1 MNKLVRTTFIFGF
14 LLFAN
19 LIFAQKD
26 IPQESSGIQYV
37 NQVISLDDLFD
48 KFHGQLIYV
57 DYWGSWCGSC
67 LEEFKKD
74 PELDTFFKT
83 NNIIRLY
90 IALEKTEKDSA
101 LILQSME
108 RWKIL
113 VEKYDLAGYNYYV
126 QLRSEFFR
134 GITEKIMKGKLS
146 LPRYSIVDENGVI
159 VEENA
164 KRPSNIKGLI
174 KQLSGYIEDKN

>member
-1 MNKLVRTTFIFGF
+1 MSKLIKITFTSGV

-19 LIFAQKD
+19 LMFAQKD
-26 IPQESSGIQYV
+26 ISHESSRIQYV
-37 NQVISLDDLFD
+37 NQVKSLDDLFD
-48 KFHGQLIYV
+48 KFHGHLIYV

-74 PELDTFFKT
+74 PELDTFLKT

-90 IALEKTEKDSA
+90 IALEKTEQDSA

-108 RWKIL
+108 RWKKL
-113 VEKYDLAGYNYYV
+113 VEKYNLEGYNYYV
-126 QLRSEFFR
+126 QLRSKFFS

-146 LPRYSIVDENGVI
+146 LPRYSIINENGEI
-159 VEENA
+159 VDRDA
-164 KRPSNIKGLI
+164 KRPSNVKGLI
-174 KQLSGYIEDKN
+174 KQLSAYMKK

>member
-1 MNKLVRTTFIFGF
+1 MNNHMRITITLGF

-19 LIFAQKD
+19 LMFAQKD

-37 NQVISLDDLFD
+37 NQVKSLDDLFD
-48 KFHGQLIYV
+48 KFHGHLIYV

-108 RWKIL
+108 RWKKL
-113 VEKYDLAGYNYYV
+113 VERYDLAGYNYYV

-146 LPRYSIVDENGVI
+146 LPRYSIINENGEI
-159 VEENA
+159 VNRDA
-164 KRPSNIKGLI
+164 KRPSNAKGLM
-174 KQLSGYIEDKN
+174 KQLSAYMKK

>member
-1 MNKLVRTTFIFGF
+1 MSKLIRITFTLGV
-14 LLFAN
+14 LLFTN
-19 LIFAQKD
+19 LMFAQTD
-26 IPQESSGIQYV
+26 TSQEPSGIQYV
-37 NQVISLDDLFD
+37 NQVKSLDDLFD
-48 KFHGQLIYV
+48 KFHGHLIYV

-74 PELDTFFKT
+74 PELNTFFKT

-108 RWKIL
+108 KWRKL
-113 VEKYDLAGYNYYV
+113 VEKNDLEGYNYYV

-134 GITEKIMKGKLS
+134 AITEKIMKGKLS
-146 LPRYSIVDENGVI
+146 LPRYSIINENGEI
-159 VEENA
+159 IDRDA
-164 KRPSNIKGLI
+164 KRPSNVKGLM
-174 KQLSGYIEDKN
+174 KQLSAYIKK

>member
-1 MNKLVRTTFIFGF
+1 MNKQMRTTITLGF

-19 LIFAQKD
+19 LLFAQTD
-26 IPQESSGIQYV
+26 ISQESSRIQYV
-37 NQVISLDDLFD
+37 NQAKSLDDLFD
-48 KFHGQLIYV
+48 KFRGHLIYV

-67 LEEFKKD
+67 LEEFNKD
-74 PELDTFFKT
+74 SELDTFFKT

-108 RWKIL
+108 RWRKL
-113 VEKYDLAGYNYYV
+113 VEKYDLTGFNYYV

-146 LPRYSIVDENGVI
+146 LPRYSIINENGEI
-159 VEENA
+159 VDRDA
-164 KRPSNIKGLI
+164 KRPSNAKGLM
-174 KQLSGYIEDKN
+174 KQLSAYMKK